1 MAVIV
6 KNPETLN
13 KNFITLLNEAQFTH
27 EILTS
32 GITQLGK
39 VNYAKKGAYF
49 SSFISISTGL
59 ERIGKLCVI
68 LDFYIKNEGKF
79 PEENILKDKIGH
91 DLEMLYENSKNI
103 VTENG
108 IELQFLKDLDSQ
120 INKNIISILS
130 KFAKGDRYSNINFI
144 VKSKYQ
150 SDPIYDWYTKV
161 EEFIFENRVSNKKK
175 ESIITNAKYIG
186 DSFRESAS
194 AYYFGET
201 SNEIRSIEESN
212 FRTGMAESNTK
223 FRQLYVAQ
231 IVRYWV
237 EILRALQYKAMSFR
251 KNDIP
256 FFGEI
261 FALFYNKDSYLITR
275 RNYERLQ

>member
-1 MAVIV
+1 M
-6 KNPETLN
+6 N
-13 KNFITLLNEAQFTH
+13 KNFTTLLNEAQFTY

-79 PEENILKDKIGH
+79 PEENTLKNKIGH
-91 DLEMLYENSKNI
+91 DLEKLYENSKNI
-103 VTENG
+103 IADNG
-108 IELQFLKDLDSQ
+108 IELYFLRNLDSQ
-120 INKNIISILS
+120 IHKDIISILS
-130 KFAKGDRYSNINFI
+130 KFAKGDRYSNIDFI
-144 VKSKYQ
+144 VKSKNQ

-161 EEFIFENRVSNKKK
+161 EQVIFDNRVTNKKK
-175 ESIITNAKYIG
+175 ENITNNAKFIG
-186 DSFRESAS
+186 DLMRESAS
-194 AYYFGET
+194 ALYFGET
-201 SNEIRSIEESN
+201 GEQIRSIEESS
-212 FRTGMAESNTK
+212 FKTGMAESNIK

-231 IVRYWV
+231 IIRYWV
-237 EILRALQYKAMSFR
+237 EILRDLQYKAMSFR
-251 KNDIP
+251 QNEIP

-261 FALFYNKDSYLITR
+261 FAIFYNEDSYLITR
-275 RNYERLQ
+275 RNYERLR

>member
-1 MAVIV
+1 M
-6 KNPETLN
+6 N
-13 KNFITLLNEAQFTH
+13 KNFTTLLNEAQFTY

-68 LDFYIKNEGKF
+68 LDFYIKNEGQF
-79 PEENILKDKIGH
+79 PEERILKNKIGH
-91 DLEMLYENSKNI
+91 DLEMLYGNSKSI
-103 VTENG
+103 VKENE
-108 IELQFLKDLDSQ
+108 IELYFLKNLDSQ
-120 INKNIISILS
+120 IHNDIITILS
-130 KFAKGDRYSNINFI
+130 KFAKGDRYSNIDFI

-161 EEFIFENRVSNKKK
+161 EQFIFDNRVSDKKK
-175 ESIITNAKYIG
+175 ENISKNAKFIG
-186 DSFRESAS
+186 DLMRERAS
-194 AYYFGET
+194 ALYFGET
-201 SNEIRSIEESN
+201 GEQIRSIEESS
-212 FRTGMAESNTK
+212 FRTGMAELNTK

-231 IVRYWV
+231 IIRYWV
-237 EILRALQYKAMSFR
+237 EILRDLQYKAMSFG
-251 KNDIP
+251 KKEIP

-261 FALFYNKDSYLITR
+261 FALFYNEDSYLITR
-275 RNYERLQ
+275 RNYERLR